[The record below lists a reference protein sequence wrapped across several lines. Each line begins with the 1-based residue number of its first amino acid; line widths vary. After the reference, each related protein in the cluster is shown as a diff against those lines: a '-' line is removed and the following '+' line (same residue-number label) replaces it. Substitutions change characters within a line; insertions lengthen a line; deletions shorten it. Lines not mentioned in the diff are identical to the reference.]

1 MKKFAMFA
9 ILLCMVTAMA
19 FAQTTT
25 PAGEPHAD
33 VGDLMV
39 NVGVNLGWHGIG
51 LGGGAEYMFYKW
63 DIPNFAPLT
72 FGGAGKAALSLTSGI
87 DIDLAALATMHF
99 SLNSFDSLPPFLKN
113 LDWYWGLGLGVGIGS
128 SGGVGISTGSGLCYY
143 LNPTLAINAD
153 YFYTNYFGSGSGGSS
168 VLGIRLEL

>member
-1 MKKFAMFA
+1 MKKLAVLVT
-9 ILLCMVTAMA
+9 LLCVVTVLA
-19 FAQTTT
+19 FAQ
-25 PAGEPHAD
+25 AAVVSGEPLANE
-33 VGDLMV
+33 GDLMV
-39 NVGVNLGWHGIG
+39 NAGINLGWHGIG

-72 FGGAGKAALSLTSGI
+72 FGGAGKVALSLTSGI

-99 SLNSFDSLPPFLKN
+99 GFNSFEALPSFLKN
-113 LDWYWGLGLGVGIGS
+113 LDWYWGLGLGVGIGL
-128 SGGVGISTGSGLCYY
+128 GGGIGISTGSGLCYY

-153 YFYTNYFGSGSGGSS
+153 YFYTNYFGSGSGSSS